1 MAKKQL
7 EQKQNNIVWVCGG
20 GNNFKIYAQRPKGN
34 DAKGEESRRWRSTH
48 LCLVPAGHVFVVW
61 PCGAASSGIK
71 LNTNCDNATAAACEL
86 EKKLR
91 LTRLNWGQ
99 PGFGSRLHNLLLFD
113 IYFDG
118 ACEIK
123 SAS

>member
-7 EQKQNNIVWVCGG
+7 EQKQNIVRVGG
-20 GNNFKIYAQRPKGN
+20 KTISKFMHKSQRAMMPR
-34 DAKGEESRRWRSTH
+34 ERRVGDGGTH

-61 PCGAASSGIK
+61 PCSAASSGIK

-99 PGFGSRLHNLLLFD
+99 PGFGSRPHNLLLFD

>member
-1 MAKKQL
+1 MD
-7 EQKQNNIVWVCGG
+7 G

-34 DAKGEESRRWRSTH
+34 DAKGEESRRVGDGGGTH

-91 LTRLNWGQ
+91 LTRLNLGQ
-99 PGFGSRLHNLLLFD
+99 AGFGSRPHNLLLFD